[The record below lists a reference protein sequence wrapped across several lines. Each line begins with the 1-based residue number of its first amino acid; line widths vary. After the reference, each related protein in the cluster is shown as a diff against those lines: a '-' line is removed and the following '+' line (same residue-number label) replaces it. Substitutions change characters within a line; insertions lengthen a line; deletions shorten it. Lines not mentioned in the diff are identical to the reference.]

1 MNVDMKTI
9 VAEYLADPKLTC
21 ISLAARYEGL
31 KAQEIATILRL
42 NNVSLRKGNPKAF
55 EATREKGLATRRANG
70 LKRRVRELCEDHGA
84 EAVLRVL
91 QEIHDEREA
100 NVE

>member
-1 MNVDMKTI
+1 MNVDMKTV
-9 VAEYLADPKLTC
+9 VAEYLADTKLTC
-21 ISLAARYEGL
+21 TSLAARYEGL
-31 KAQEIATILRL
+31 KAQDIATILRL
-42 NNVSLRKGNPKAF
+42 SNIQLRKGNPNAF
-55 EATREKGLATRRANG
+55 ETTREKGLATRRANG
-70 LKRRVRELCEDHGA
+70 LTRRVRDLCEDHGA